1 MSRQRLRSTDCVHA
15 GTKPVELSG
24 PIITPIVH
32 CAPFSFSSSA
42 EVMAF
47 QEGRS
52 ERQQPEY
59 GRMGNPT
66 VVFVENR
73 LAALEGAGRAALF
86 ASGMAAITSFLLTSL
101 QSGDHVVLTRDC
113 YRRTRDFSTTFLKK
127 FGVEVSVVEPAIC
140 EIEKALRTTTK
151 MIFTESPTNP
161 YLNVLDVEAL
171 GRLGK
176 SSGAITV
183 VDSTF
188 ATPINLRAIEYE
200 VDVVIHSAT
209 KYLGG
214 HNDLIAGV
222 IAGSAD
228 VVNPVAEMR
237 SNLGGICDPNTAFL
251 LERGLKT
258 LALRVERHN
267 SNGQALA
274 EFLESHPKVERVY
287 YPGLPSHPHH
297 AIAKRQMQGF
307 GGVVSFEIRGDLELT
322 ARFIDRLEL
331 PHLTPSL
338 GGVESLVE
346 QVVVMSYW
354 LVPREERLKLGLKD
368 NLVRYSLGIEEI
380 DDIIRDIA
388 RALDGLTG

>member
-1 MSRQRLRSTDCVHA
+1 MSRQRLGSTDCVHA

-24 PIITPIVH
+24 PIIAPIVH

-66 VVFVENR
+66 VAFVENR
-73 LAALEGAGRAALF
+73 LAALEGSGRAVLF

-127 FGVEVSVVEPAIC
+127 FGVEVSVVEPEIC
-140 EIEKALRTTTK
+140 EIEKALRGSTK

-161 YLNVLDVEAL
+161 YLNVLDIEAL

-188 ATPINLRAIEYE
+188 ATPINLRAIEYG
-200 VDVVIHSAT
+200 VDIVIHSAT

-222 IAGSAD
+222 IAGSAE
-228 VVNPVAEMR
+228 VVNPVADMR

-274 EFLESHPKVERVY
+274 EYLESHPKVERVY
-287 YPGLPSHPHH
+287 YPGLASHPHH
-297 AIAKRQMQGF
+297 AIAKQQMHGF

-368 NLVRYSLGIEEI
+368 NLVRYSLGIEDI
-380 DDIIRDIA
+380 DDIIGDIA
-388 RALDGLTG
+388 RALDGI

>member
-1 MSRQRLRSTDCVHA
+1 MSRQRLSSTDCVHA
-15 GTKPVELSG
+15 GAKPVELSG

-73 LAALEGAGRAALF
+73 LAALEGASKAALF
-86 ASGMAAITSFLLTSL
+86 SSGMAAITSFLLTAL

-127 FGVEVSVVEPAIC
+127 FGVEVSVVEPELC
-140 EIEKALRTTTK
+140 EIEKALRPDTK

-161 YLNVLDVEAL
+161 YLHVLDIEAL

-176 SSGAITV
+176 SSGATTV

-188 ATPINLRAIEYE
+188 ATPINIRPIEYGI
-200 VDVVIHSAT
+200 DVVIHSAT

-222 IAGSAD
+222 IAGSAEL
-228 VVNPVAEMR
+228 VTMVADMR

-267 SNGQALA
+267 SSGQALA
-274 EFLESHPKVERVY
+274 EFLESHPKVERVH
-287 YPGLPSHPHH
+287 YPGLASHPHH
-297 AIAKRQMQGF
+297 AIAKEQMRGF
-307 GGVVSFEIRGDLELT
+307 GGVVSFEILGDLEKT
-322 ARFIDRLEL
+322 AHFIDRLEL

-354 LVPREERLKLGLKD
+354 LIPREERMKLGLRD
-368 NLVRYSLGIEEI
+368 NLVRYSLGIEDVE
-380 DDIIRDIA
+380 DIIRDVEQ
-388 RALDGLTG
+388 ALEGI

>member
-1 MSRQRLRSTDCVHA
+1 
-15 GTKPVELSG
+15 
-24 PIITPIVH
+24 
-32 CAPFSFSSSA
+32 
-42 EVMAF
+42 
-47 QEGRS
+47 
-52 ERQQPEY
+52 
-59 GRMGNPT
+59 MGNPT
-66 VVFVENR
+66 VAFVENR
-73 LAALEGAGRAALF
+73 LAALEGSGRAVLF

-127 FGVEVSVVEPAIC
+127 FGVEVSVVEPEIC
-140 EIEKALRTTTK
+140 EIEKALRGSTK

-161 YLNVLDVEAL
+161 YLNVLDIEAL

-176 SSGAITV
+176 SSGATTV

-188 ATPINLRAIEYE
+188 ATPINLRAIEYG
-200 VDVVIHSAT
+200 VDIVIHSAT

-222 IAGSAD
+222 IAGSAE
-228 VVNPVAEMR
+228 VVNPVADMR

-274 EFLESHPKVERVY
+274 EYLESHPKVERVY
-287 YPGLPSHPHH
+287 YPGLASHPHH
-297 AIAKRQMQGF
+297 AIAKQQMHGF

-368 NLVRYSLGIEEI
+368 NLVRYSLGIEDI
-380 DDIIRDIA
+380 DDIIGDIA
-388 RALDGLTG
+388 RALDGI

>member
-1 MSRQRLRSTDCVHA
+1 MSRQRLSSTDCVHA
-15 GTKPVELSG
+15 GAKPVELSG

-73 LAALEGAGRAALF
+73 LAALEGASKAALF
-86 ASGMAAITSFLLTSL
+86 SSGMAAITSFLLTSL

-127 FGVEVSVVEPAIC
+127 FGVEVSVVEPELC
-140 EIEKALRTTTK
+140 EIEKALRPDTK

-161 YLNVLDVEAL
+161 YLHVLDIEAL

-176 SSGAITV
+176 SSGATTV

-188 ATPINLRAIEYE
+188 ATPINIRPIEYGI
-200 VDVVIHSAT
+200 DVVIHSAT

-222 IAGSAD
+222 IAGSAEL
-228 VVNPVAEMR
+228 VTMVADMR

-267 SNGQALA
+267 SSGQALA
-274 EFLESHPKVERVY
+274 EFLESHPKVERVH
-287 YPGLPSHPHH
+287 YPGLASHPHH
-297 AIAKRQMQGF
+297 AIAKEQMRGF
-307 GGVVSFEIRGDLELT
+307 GGVVSFEILGDLEKT
-322 ARFIDRLEL
+322 AHFIDRLEL

-354 LVPREERLKLGLKD
+354 LIPREERMKLGLRD
-368 NLVRYSLGIEEI
+368 NLVRYSLGIEDVE
-380 DDIIRDIA
+380 DIIRDVEQ
-388 RALDGLTG
+388 ALEGI